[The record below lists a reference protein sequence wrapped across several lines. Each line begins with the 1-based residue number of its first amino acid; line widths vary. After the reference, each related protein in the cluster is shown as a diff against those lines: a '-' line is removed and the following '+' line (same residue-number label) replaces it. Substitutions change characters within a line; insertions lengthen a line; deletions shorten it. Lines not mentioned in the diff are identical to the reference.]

1 MEFEVK
7 DMTCGRCAGH
17 ITKAVK
23 EMDQSA
29 TVEVNLDQ
37 KRVTVVSDATP
48 EELLHAISEAGYSPT
63 LKG

>member
-23 EMDQSA
+23 DIDQSA
-29 TVEVNLDQ
+29 TVDVDLGQ

-48 EELLHAISEAGYSPT
+48 DELLHAISEAGYSPT